1 MHKDQ
6 IVSDKYEF
14 IVYYIKQAEDK
25 TTLVLERQCGGG
37 RNEAKSE
44 S

>member
-6 IVSDKYEF
+6 IGSDKYEF

-25 TTLVLERQCGGG
+25 TTSVLESQCGEE